1 MKSPRVLEAAVR
13 VSMMG
18 DIWEDDGKSAVNLA
32 AIYFVSNIVSV
43 GNKHNSFDCLKY
55 LLMPKIR

>member
-18 DIWEDDGKSAVNLA
+18 GVWEDDGKSAVNSA
-32 AIYFVSNIVSV
+32 ANYFVSNIMSV
-43 GNKHNSFDCLKY
+43 GNKHHSFDCLKY
-55 LLMPKIR
+55 FFLCQK